1 LVSGLG
7 IKLLILLQFL
17 PAIFTDGA
25 LVMLNAEC
33 AASRCRRLVLLTS
46 VAYISL
52 PADDAGTVDQ
62 YCQPVPLP
70 ADRRCHLPTG
80 IVNCL
85 PSTPSADC
93 LQALPTANQ
102 HRRLLPAIRHC
113 QPSASK
119 YKYSRQNGC

>member
-52 PADDAGTVDQ
+52 PADAASRRPLSINTPGKMGVN
-62 YCQPVPLP
+62 PVP
-70 ADRRCHLPTG
+70 G
-80 IVNCL
+80 II
-85 PSTPSADC
+85 S
-93 LQALPTANQ
+93 
-102 HRRLLPAIRHC
+102 HC
-113 QPSASK
+113 
-119 YKYSRQNGC
+119 